1 MKGYYFAEPISDN
14 IEETPEGNLICHDCV
29 IGRTGWQTYKVGD
42 LPQEAADQLGV
53 DTSNPGANI
62 DLYRDKDDVFNR
74 DFLASLEG
82 KPVTDNHPPGFVT
95 PDNFSEHARGHMQN
109 VREGVDPLDS
119 GDYPII
125 ADVIVTAEPLLSK
138 IKNKT
143 VRELSLGYDY
153 SIRKEDG
160 RILQTDMRG
169 NHVAVVPKGRAGSEA
184 RINDGVPEAA
194 GAAATTTTTTDKEK
208 PIVNANK
215 VKVSIRHLL
224 GLGLKEYAKDA
235 DPEDLAEAASQA
247 QVLPADDV
255 RSDDRKADD
264 RKADDRRADDR
275 KRFHDALDR
284 ALDRRSHDTGDVAD
298 KASDMADDADLNELR
313 GLLDS
318 YFSEEQQE
326 PEHAAADQEEDEPL
340 NEEEPDESEE
350 PVDDLEGQ
358 ETDPSGKEVVVGDK
372 KAHDRAVA
380 IDGAMTV
387 LRAMRPIVARSK
399 DRGVKQAFNTALDS
413 INKRSRA
420 STSSYGKFARTAV
433 VRAKAADARQP
444 GQDNRIASLQAAYN
458 KAFSEVK

>member
-53 DTSNPGANI
+53 DTSNSNASI

-138 IKNKT
+138 IKNKM

-169 NHVAVVPKGRAGSEA
+169 NHVAVVPKGRAGGEA
-184 RINDGVPEAA
+184 RINDGAPEAA
-194 GAAATTTTTTDKEK
+194 GTTATPTTDKEK

-255 RSDDRKADD
+255 HSDDRKSDDRKADD
-264 RKADDRRADDR
+264 RKADDR

-298 KASDMADDADLNELR
+298 KGTDMADDTDLNELR
-313 GLLDS
+313 SLLDS

-326 PEHAAADQEEDEPL
+326 PEHAVADQAE
-340 NEEEPDESEE
+340 EEEPVDEEEE
-350 PVDDLEGQ
+350 PAEPADDLEGQ
-358 ETDPSGKEVVVGDK
+358 ETDPSGKEVVVGDS

-380 IDGAMTV
+380 VDGAMTI

-399 DRGVKQAFNTALDS
+399 DRSVKQAFNTALDS

-420 STSSYGKFARTAV
+420 SISSYGKFARTAT
-433 VRAKAADARQP
+433 VRAKAADSKQP
-444 GQDNRIASLQAAYN
+444 GQDDRIARLQAAYN
-458 KAFSEVK
+458 KSFSEVK